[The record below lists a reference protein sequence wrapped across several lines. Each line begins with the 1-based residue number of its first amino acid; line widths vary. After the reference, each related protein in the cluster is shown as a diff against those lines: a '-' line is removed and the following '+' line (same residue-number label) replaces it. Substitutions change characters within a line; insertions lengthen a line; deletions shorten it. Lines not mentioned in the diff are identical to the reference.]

1 MQPTRLCLLG
11 LIALTSCSKEVSL
24 TVTGELTYQGASVPG
39 EISFEPL
46 GENGKSVGRAVS
58 IAVPETGRFRAS
70 LPSQSAEPQPFRL
83 TVRVAPPSV
92 TGTTINATEF
102 GARTKTVPLHR
113 ELRNNQTLNLVIT
126 Q

>member
-1 MQPTRLCLLG
+1 MRPTRLCLLG
-11 LIALTSCSKEVSL
+11 LIALTGCSAEESL
-24 TVTGELTYQGASVPG
+24 SVTGELTYQGAAVPG

-46 GENGKSVGRAVS
+46 DANGKSVGRAVS
-58 IAVPETGRFRAS
+58 ISVPESGRFRAN
-70 LPSQSAEPQPFRL
+70 LPSKSAESQPFRL

-113 ELRNNQTLNLVIT
+113 DLRNNQTLNLVVT